1 MKKLALV
8 IMFSLLATSAFAQNW
23 GSNNIGVYLD
33 AGAESNCGLRRRF
46 HPLLPGRHRPGD
58 RQRRRLRT
66 EADGRAAR
74 LSARSILCTRST
86 PPTWPTRPNEWF
98 VGFAEPAPTS
108 DGSVVFMS
116 FNLFVTGDLAPT
128 ELFIDPIYFASIP
141 GSCAYLD
148 GADYNIQLPL
158 FNSTGDPVTGAT
170 VPVLTLNG
178 QCAVP
183 SEDASWGEVKSL
195 FR

>member
-33 AGAESNCGLRRRF
+33 AGAESNCGYGVGSIPCYLVGTGLETASVGGF
-46 HPLLPGRHRPGD
+46 ELKLTVSGPAFGPIDPVYPVN
-58 RQRRRLRT
+58 
-66 EADGRAAR
+66 AAN
-74 LSARSILCTRST
+74 LA
-86 PPTWPTRPNEWF
+86 TRPNEWF

-108 DGSVVFMS
+108 GGSVVFMS

-141 GSCAYLD
+141 GACAYLD

-158 FNSTGDPVTGAT
+158 FNSTGDPVSGAT
-170 VPVLTLNG
+170 LPVMTLNG

>member
-33 AGAESNCGLRRRF
+33 AAAESNCGYGTGLIPCYLVGTGLETDSVGGF
-46 HPLLPGRHRPGD
+46 ELKLTVAGPGFGPMD
-58 RQRRRLRT
+58 AT
-66 EADGRAAR
+66 YPVDAAN
-74 LSARSILCTRST
+74 LAN
-86 PPTWPTRPNEWF
+86 RPNEWF
-98 VGFAEPAPTS
+98 VGFGQPAPVS
-108 DGSVVFMS
+108 GGSVVFMT
-116 FNLFVTGDLAPT
+116 FNLLVTNDLAPT
-128 ELFIDPIYFASIP
+128 ELFIEPIYFPSIP
-141 GSCAYLD
+141 GSCVYLD
-148 GADYNIQLPL
+148 GADYNVQLPL
-158 FNSTGDPVTGAT
+158 HNSTGDPLTGDT
-170 VPVLTLNG
+170 VPVMTVNG